1 MPRAERH
8 YTIPTAMLST
18 DISSAMRIDY
28 VMVNGGIGIDKG
40 WVIRDP
46 EADIAS
52 DHYPIAAD
60 FRLSR
65 PSS

>member
-1 MPRAERH
+1 
-8 YTIPTAMLST
+8 MLST

-52 DHYPIAAD
+52 DHYPIAVD
-60 FRLSR
+60 FRLSK